1 MTEPVLYASCTVG
14 DLLIGIDASAVQEV
28 TAGAALTPVPLV
40 SPLVS
45 GLLNLRGQIVTVIDL
60 RRCLQMQDRPAGL
73 RPLHVIL
80 QTADG
85 GVSLLVDEVGGVVAL
100 QPGTVEAPPRSLPTH
115 LRSLIG
121 GAYERDG
128 THLLT
133 LDVDRVLNLAGG
145 ERASIGG

>member
-1 MTEPVLYASCTVG
+1 MAEPVFYASCTVG

-28 TAGAALTPVPLV
+28 TAGAALTPVPLS

-60 RRCLQMQDRPAGL
+60 RRCLRMHDRPAGL

-80 QTADG
+80 QTGDG
-85 GVSLLVDEVGGVVAL
+85 GVSLVVDEVGDVIAL
-100 QPGTVEAPPRSLPTH
+100 QPETVQAPPQSLPTH
-115 LRSLIG
+115 LRSLVG

-133 LDVDRVLNLAGG
+133 LDVDRVLNLAGR